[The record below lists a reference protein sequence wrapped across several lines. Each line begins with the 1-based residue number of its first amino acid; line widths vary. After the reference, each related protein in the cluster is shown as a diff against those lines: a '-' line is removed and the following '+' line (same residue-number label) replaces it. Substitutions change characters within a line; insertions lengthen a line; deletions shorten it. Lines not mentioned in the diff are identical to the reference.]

1 MGAPRPSDQRHEKL
15 LTCQRNRRKTTQTQ
29 PQSNTVGHLP
39 TAQPPED
46 SVLYP
51 EERQQAIATMV
62 TDRGRLAVAELAE
75 EFGVTTETVRRD
87 LAGLER
93 AGMLRRVHG
102 GAVPA
107 GALTLVEPGLSERH
121 SSRSEQKRAIAA
133 AALAL
138 LPAADGSI
146 ILDGG
151 TTTAALADTLPGD
164 RRLLAVTSSVP
175 IASRLSLTAGV
186 TVHVLGGRVR
196 GLTQCAVGETTVRA
210 LADLRVDVAFLG
222 ANGITP
228 GHGFTTPDDGEAA
241 VKRAIVRSGQRVVVL
256 ADSSKLGREHLVRYA
271 AIEDVDVL
279 VTDEGADPGVVA
291 ELEKA
296 GVEVVLA

>member
-1 MGAPRPSDQRHEKL
+1 
-15 LTCQRNRRKTTQTQ
+15 
-29 PQSNTVGHLP
+29 
-39 TAQPPED
+39 
-46 SVLYP
+46 VLYP
-51 EERQQAIATMV
+51 EERQQAIAARV
-62 TDRGRLAVAELAE
+62 ADRGRLAVTALAE

-87 LAGLER
+87 LAVLER

-107 GALTLVEPGLSERH
+107 GALTLVEPGLGERH
-121 SSRSEQKRAIAA
+121 RSRSEQKRAIAA

-138 LPAADGSI
+138 LPGPDGSI
-146 ILDGG
+146 ALDGG
-151 TTTAALADTLPGD
+151 TTTAALAEILPAD

-175 IASRLSLTAGV
+175 IASRLSITAGI
-186 TVHVLGGRVR
+186 TLHVLGGRVR
-196 GLTQCAVGETTVRA
+196 GVTQCAVGETTVRA
-210 LADLRVDVAFLG
+210 LAELSVDVAFLG

-228 GHGFTTPDDGEAA
+228 GHGFTTPDDAEAS
-241 VKRAIVRSGQRVVVL
+241 VKRAIVRAGQRVVVL

-279 VTDEGADPGVVA
+279 VTDEGADPAVAA

-296 GVEVVLA
+296 GIEVVLA